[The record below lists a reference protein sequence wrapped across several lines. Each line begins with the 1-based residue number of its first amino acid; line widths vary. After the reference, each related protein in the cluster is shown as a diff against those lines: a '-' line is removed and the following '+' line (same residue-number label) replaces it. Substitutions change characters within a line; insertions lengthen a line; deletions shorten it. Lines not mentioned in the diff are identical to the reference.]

1 MITLHLSSIK
11 TNWTSLDFIFKTM
24 MCVNLLSSTL
34 VIGGQL
40 CNGIISLFSTSL
52 FWKTKSC
59 PISLNLSNLLCFLSS
74 VQLVSVIIINSRE
87 MMN

>member
-1 MITLHLSSIK
+1 MHSRSPLGKQQIVVLAGFYYDYLAFVSIK

-24 MCVNLLSSTL
+24 MCVNLMSSTL

-59 PISLNLSNLLCFLSS
+59 PIS
-74 VQLVSVIIINSRE
+74 
-87 MMN
+87 